1 MRMHIGAPAQ
11 AVPFPVTSA
20 HLSASLANGMP
31 VHNAVRTWVNQFI
44 VQTLNGLT
52 LAGIMFLVSSGF
64 TLVFGVM
71 RITNLAHGAIYLLGG
86 YIAYSTIQV
95 VGNFFVGMLVA
106 GLATALLGVV
116 LERTLIK
123 RMRGQV
129 MAELLA
135 TLGLVYV
142 INDLALATWGGN
154 PLSLTLPGFLQNST
168 TLPGG
173 IVYPNGRFFILV
185 VAALIGVFL
194 YYLLRR
200 TRVGAIVRAGVDDR
214 PMVGAMGI
222 NVRLVFTMVFALG
235 ALLAGVGGALGG
247 TVFTLAPNADAEI
260 LTFALVVV
268 IVGGLGSFEGA
279 VLGSLIVGLLSNY
292 GQAYFPALAYF
303 ALFAPLVV
311 ILLVRPQGLLG
322 RAAA

>member
-1 MRMHIGAPAQ
+1 
-11 AVPFPVTSA
+11 
-20 HLSASLANGMP
+20 
-31 VHNAVRTWVNQFI
+31 VNQFI
-44 VQTLNGLT
+44 VQTINGLT

-86 YIAYSTIQV
+86 YIAYSTIQL
-95 VGNFFVGMLVA
+95 VGNFFVGLLAA
-106 GLATALLGVV
+106 GLAMALLGIV

-142 INDLALATWGGN
+142 MNDLALAVWGGD
-154 PLSLTLPGFLQNST
+154 PLSLRLPGFLRESS

-173 IVYPNGRFFILV
+173 IVYPNARLFILFLAV
-185 VAALIGVFL
+185 VIGLALYF
-194 YYLLRR
+194 LLRR
-200 TRVGAIVRAGVDDR
+200 TRVGAIVRAGVDNKA
-214 PMVGAMGI
+214 MVSAMGI

-247 TVFTLAPNADAEI
+247 TILGLAPNADAEI

-303 ALFAPLVV
+303 ALFAPLVLV
-311 ILLVRPQGLLG
+311 LLVRPQGLLG
-322 RAAA
+322 RTATA